1 MNKLF
6 SRALL
11 AAALV
16 SPFAAHAAKPAGL
29 VEKTLDATVASA
41 GAFSQE
47 YLFVTG
53 SSYNPSAGSISAS
66 GLTSLF
72 SNLSLSV
79 LSSSGGNLAGPIAGT
94 ASGNNIQAKFTDKTA
109 TLVDLSPSTT
119 YRLLVSGISQ
129 VDNASFGIRGVFVE
143 SIAAVPEPETYSM
156 LLAGLGLIG
165 AITFRRVRGS

>member
-79 LSSSGGNLAGPIAGT
+79 LSSSGGSLAGPIVGA
-94 ASGNNIQAKFTDKTA
+94 ASGNNIQAKFADSGS
-109 TLVDLSPSTT
+109 LVDLSPSTT

>member
-11 AAALV
+11 PAALV

-79 LSSSGGNLAGPIAGT
+79 LSSSGGSLAGPIAGT
-94 ASGNNIQAKFTDKTA
+94 ASGNNIQAKFTDNGS
-109 TLVDLSPSTT
+109 LVDLSPSTT